1 MAPPGRSE
9 QPYLIGAE
17 PCEYG
22 GVPNLI
28 LASSSPRRSLLLSVA
43 GFEFSVQTP
52 GVDERVVTG
61 EDPDRMVVR
70 LAGQKALA
78 AETEDSSVVL
88 GADTTVVLDGEI
100 LGKPRNE
107 TEAADMLLS
116 IAGRTHLV
124 LTGWAIAGDG
134 TIIEDGFDSS
144 LVSMHPVTRDEADA
158 YAESGEPLDKA
169 GAYALQGDGARFVSG
184 VAGSRSNVIGLPL
197 QPIVA
202 ALRRAGIEPTR

>member
-1 MAPPGRSE
+1 ME
-9 QPYLIGAE
+9 PYLIAAE
-17 PCEYG
+17 PCEHG
-22 GVPNLI
+22 SVPDLI

-52 GVDERVVTG
+52 EIDEEVIEG

-70 LAGQKALA
+70 LAREKALA
-78 AETEDSSVVL
+78 ALAEDGCVAL
-88 GADTTVVLDGEI
+88 GADTTVVLDGVI
-100 LGKPRNE
+100 LGKPRD
-107 TEAADMLLS
+107 EAAAVDMLLL

-124 LTGWAIAGDG
+124 LTGWAIAQNES
-134 TIIEDGFDSS
+134 IVEDGFDSS
-144 LVSMHPVTRDEADA
+144 LVSMHPVTRDEAIA

-184 VAGSRSNVIGLPL
+184 VAGSRSNVIGLSL

-202 ALRRAGIEPTR
+202 ALRRAGVEPTR

>member
-1 MAPPGRSE
+1 M
-9 QPYLIGAE
+9 
-17 PCEYG
+17 
-22 GVPNLI
+22 PNLI
-28 LASSSPRRSLLLSVA
+28 LASSSPRRNLLLSVA

-52 GVDERVVTG
+52 EVDERVVKG

-70 LAGQKALA
+70 LAREKALA
-78 AETEDSSVVL
+78 GVAEDGSVAL
-88 GADTTVVLDGEI
+88 GADTTVVLDGTI
-100 LGKPRNE
+100 LGKPKNE
-107 TEAADMLLS
+107 TDAADMLLS

-124 LTGWAIAGDG
+124 LTGWALAEDG
-134 TIIEDGFDSS
+134 VILEDGFDSS
-144 LVSMHPVTRDEADA
+144 LVSMHPVTSEEADD

-202 ALRRAGIEPTR
+202 ALRRAGVEPTR

>member
-1 MAPPGRSE
+1 M
-9 QPYLIGAE
+9 
-17 PCEYG
+17 
-22 GVPNLI
+22 PNLI

-52 GVDERVVTG
+52 EVDERPVTG
-61 EDPDRMVVR
+61 EDADRMVVR
-70 LAGQKALA
+70 LAGEKALA
-78 AETEDSSVVL
+78 AETEDGSVVL

-100 LGKPRNE
+100 LGKPKNE
-107 TEAADMLLS
+107 ADATDILLS

-124 LTGWAIAGDG
+124 LTGWAIVGDG
-134 TIIEDGFDSS
+134 AIIEDGFDSS
-144 LVSMHPVTRDEADA
+144 LVSMYAVTRDEARV

-169 GAYALQGDGARFVSG
+169 GAYALQGEGARFVSG

-197 QPIVA
+197 RPIVA

>member
-1 MAPPGRSE
+1 M
-9 QPYLIGAE
+9 
-17 PCEYG
+17 
-22 GVPNLI
+22 
-28 LASSSPRRSLLLSVA
+28 A

-52 GVDERVVTG
+52 EVDEQIVEG

-70 LAGQKALA
+70 LAGEKALA
-78 AETEDSSVVL
+78 VKANDGTTVL

-107 TEAADMLLS
+107 ADAAKMLLS

-124 LTGWAIAGDG
+124 LTGWAIGRDG
-134 TIIEDGFDSS
+134 VIVEDGFDTA
-144 LVSMHPVTRDEADA
+144 LVSMHAVTDDEADA
-158 YAESGEPLDKA
+158 YAQSGEPLDKA
-169 GAYALQGDGARFVSG
+169 GSYALQGEGARFVSG

-202 ALRRAGIEPTR
+202 ALRRAGVEPTR